1 MLSVH
6 VAAPVSKLGIVSK
19 VGPMVRKV
27 AVAGVVLAGVGVIL
41 GVVSQQMTFAVP
53 MTLMDQVVRLA
64 QVLSIHLSAVLM
76 PAGAVM
82 IALSVLVAATG
93 YLPVR
98 GHPAVLVWTAL
109 GFILVSMVIDA
120 GIDALLL
127 EIRDPPAGSVSLTED
142 RSPVMAAL
150 LDIAFV
156 IRWVGG
162 TLLGLW
168 VTGLLMARA
177 EPMVQEHD
185 ESATSAQPRT

>member
-1 MLSVH
+1 
-6 VAAPVSKLGIVSK
+6 
-19 VGPMVRKV
+19 MVRKV

-41 GVVSQQMTFAVP
+41 GVSSQQMTFAVP

-64 QVLSIHLSAVLM
+64 QVLFIYLSAVLM

-98 GHPAVLVWTAL
+98 GHPALLVWSAL
-109 GFILVSMVIDA
+109 GFILVSVIVEA
-120 GIDALLL
+120 GILALLL
-127 EIRDPPAGSVSLTED
+127 NED
-142 RSPVMAAL
+142 HSPMMLAL
-150 LDIAFV
+150 LDVALV

-177 EPMVQEHD
+177 EPMVQKHD
-185 ESATSAQPRT
+185 GSATSAQPRT

>member
-1 MLSVH
+1 
-6 VAAPVSKLGIVSK
+6 
-19 VGPMVRKV
+19 MVRKV
-27 AVAGVVLAGVGVIL
+27 AVAGLVLAGVGVIL
-41 GVVSQQMTFAVP
+41 GVLSQQMTFAVP
-53 MTLMDQVVRLA
+53 MTLMDQDVRLA

-98 GHPAVLVWTAL
+98 GHPALLVWTAL
-109 GFILVSMVIDA
+109 GFILASVIVEA

-127 EIRDPPAGSVSLTED
+127 EIRDPPVGSDSLNEYH
-142 RSPVMAAL
+142 SPVMPAL
-150 LDIAFV
+150 LDVALV

-177 EPMVQEHD
+177 EPMVQEH
-185 ESATSAQPRT
+185 EGSATSAQPRT